1 MEAEVDETTRQ
12 DAGHAAAH
20 SAGGAVEAGL
30 YREAMSRLV
39 AAVHVVTTRG
49 AAGRVGFTATAVA
62 SVSDS
67 PPTLLVCLNRR
78 IHSAPAFRQ
87 AGVFAVNMLAGE
99 QQAVAQVFGGKGGG
113 AGGMSGEERF
123 ATGTWHEGRLGIP
136 CLRDAIA
143 AFECRLV
150 EVRTI
155 ATHDVLVGRVE
166 AITLGADRTKL
177 AYLGRGFLT
186 V

>member
-1 MEAEVDETTRQ
+1 MEGGTGLDEVRN
-12 DAGHAAAH
+12 H
-20 SAGGAVEAGL
+20 GAQTHVEPGL

-49 AAGRVGFTATAVA
+49 EAGRVGFTATAVA

-78 IHSAPAFRQ
+78 VSSAAAFRQ
-87 AGVFAVNMLAGE
+87 AGRFAVNMLAAGQQEMAEIFGGRGALNGE
-99 QQAVAQVFGGKGGG
+99 Q
-113 AGGMSGEERF
+113 RF
-123 ATGTWHEGRLGIP
+123 AAGRWHEGALGVP
-136 CLRDAIA
+136 CVVGAIA
-143 AFECRLV
+143 VFECAMV
-150 EVRTI
+150 DVRTI

-166 AITLGADRTKL
+166 AVTLGPDGAKL
-177 AYLGRGFLT
+177 AYVDRRFRA

>member
-1 MEAEVDETTRQ
+1 M
-12 DAGHAAAH
+12 
-20 SAGGAVEAGL
+20 SAGKSSLDDRKAQGPAERVVEAGL

-39 AAVHVVTTRG
+39 AAVHVITTHG
-49 AAGRVGFTATAVA
+49 AEGRAGFTATAVA

-78 IHSAPAFRQ
+78 VRSAALFRQ
-87 AGVFAVNMLAGE
+87 SGRFAVNMLAAD
-99 QQAVAQVFGGKGGG
+99 QQAVAESFGGRRGLEGEQRFSVGHWHGG
-113 AGGMSGEERF
+113 
-123 ATGTWHEGRLGIP
+123 TLDVP
-136 CLRDAIA
+136 CLTGAIA
-143 AFECRLV
+143 VFECRMV

-166 AITLGADRTKL
+166 AVALGPERARL
-177 AYLGRGFLT
+177 AYLGRDFLS